1 MAPTTKYTDFEEGE
15 PFTRHDR
22 RYVPIKCKRCERVF
36 DLAEASL
43 RSNKSSR
50 CKRHL
55 DSECTAEETKRQRLA
70 TQEAPADPPLVL
82 DTSANEERARKLER
96 DVEVLK
102 EGQRRHQGYFD
113 QAAQLLSL
121 AIPCHPPAMIQ
132 EIQSRNVLMAPRAD
146 YEGKIEALQTTV
158 DEQREKWQSTLD
170 KERDKYEGK
179 IVKWESTLEKE
190 RETQESKI
198 ALLQSTLE
206 SKIALLQSTLEKERE
221 TQESRVAKLQE
232 TVDKER
238 EAHLVKVFDMESKIE
253 RERERYEVKI
263 AELESK
269 VTNEQT
275 RSAKYTDIA
284 DEERA
289 KRLKLADENE
299 RLTGELHR
307 AQEEVKQTNA
317 AMVTNKEEL
326 DAFIQRYTAAE
337 ERAQAADV
345 KVANARRKA
354 TEDIKTAQS
363 SISAIEEK
371 YKATLAQNQM
381 LGDKCLRLA
390 KDAEYRKQF
399 LGKIPSTAHHE
410 FKTSHRVR
418 PGTPTS
424 NDPSPPSPRPCAS
437 PRPKPNT
444 GGRR

>member
-1 MAPTTKYTDFEEGE
+1 MAPKFKYADFTEGE
-15 PFTRHDR
+15 E
-22 RYVPIKCKRCERVF
+22 I
-36 DLAEASL
+36 L
-43 RSNKSSR
+43 RDGRSFIPLTCPR
-50 CKRHL
+50 CKVQFEIGASSIKANKANRCRRHL
-55 DSECTAEETKRQRLA
+55 QFECTASDTPPESKRQKTSSDR
-70 TQEAPADPPLVL
+70 EAPEDVVL

-146 YEGKIEALQTTV
+146 YESKIEALQTTV

-190 RETQESKI
+190 RETLQKEREAQESKI
-198 ALLQSTLE
+198 ALLQT
-206 SKIALLQSTLEKERE
+206 A
-221 TQESRVAKLQE
+221 
-232 TVDKER
+232 VDKER
-238 EAHLVKVFDMESKIE
+238 EAWGKERAQVVKEQE
-253 RERERYEVKI
+253 R
-263 AELESK
+263 
-269 VTNEQT
+269 
-275 RSAKYTDIA
+275 A

-289 KRLKLADENE
+289 KRLKLADEKEEMSNQLAE
-299 RLTGELHR
+299 TRAELHR
-307 AQEEVKQTNA
+307 AQEEVTQIKA